1 MRTLNP
7 EPRTRSTV
15 FTRFHKAGQ
24 GSAQFGTG
32 VESSFHNTPNDN
44 AMFTQMKRYLKL
56 KQAATRLMVAG
67 DVQRY
72 LHALR
77 LMHDLRTRTG
87 AVA

>member
-1 MRTLNP
+1 
-7 EPRTRSTV
+7 
-15 FTRFHKAGQ
+15 
-24 GSAQFGTG
+24 
-32 VESSFHNTPNDN
+32 
-44 AMFTQMKRYLKL
+44 MFSQMKRYLKL
-56 KQAATRLMVAG
+56 KQAATRLMVAC

>member
-1 MRTLNP
+1 
-7 EPRTRSTV
+7 
-15 FTRFHKAGQ
+15 
-24 GSAQFGTG
+24 
-32 VESSFHNTPNDN
+32 
-44 AMFTQMKRYLKL
+44 MFTQMKRYLRL

-77 LMHDLRTRTG
+77 LMHDLRTHLGGQARTG

>member
-1 MRTLNP
+1 
-7 EPRTRSTV
+7 
-15 FTRFHKAGQ
+15 
-24 GSAQFGTG
+24 
-32 VESSFHNTPNDN
+32 
-44 AMFTQMKRYLKL
+44 MFSQMKRYLML

-77 LMHDLRTRTG
+77 LMNDLRSRNN

>member
-1 MRTLNP
+1 
-7 EPRTRSTV
+7 
-15 FTRFHKAGQ
+15 
-24 GSAQFGTG
+24 
-32 VESSFHNTPNDN
+32 
-44 AMFTQMKRYLKL
+44 MFSQMKRYLKL

-77 LMHDLRTRTG
+77 LMHALRARNG

>member
-1 MRTLNP
+1 
-7 EPRTRSTV
+7 
-15 FTRFHKAGQ
+15 
-24 GSAQFGTG
+24 
-32 VESSFHNTPNDN
+32 
-44 AMFTQMKRYLKL
+44 MFSQMKRYLKL

-77 LMHDLRTRTG
+77 LMHDLRAHHSGQARTG

>member
-1 MRTLNP
+1 MARGLKVLYTH
-7 EPRTRSTV
+7 TQT
-15 FTRFHKAGQ
+15 T
-24 GSAQFGTG
+24 T
-32 VESSFHNTPNDN
+32 T
-44 AMFTQMKRYLKL
+44 MFSQMKRYLKL

-77 LMHDLRTRTG
+77 LMHDLRAHHGGQARTG